1 MREMIWNEHFHPST
15 SHPSLIPPSHLSC
28 PAPTHPP
35 NTSARQQTRTDT
47 TLITS
52 PRNALTTC
60 TSAPPPFNLITYLY
74 LLAGNGPSSHL
85 SISPISRSTINAELP
100 TLSFDSRGGKKL
112 ETAVRRET
120 GESASQIW
128 SGNKSGRGGPVDAV
142 HEACESLS
150 DG

>member
-1 MREMIWNEHFHPST
+1 M
-15 SHPSLIPPSHLSC
+15 HLSTTTRQ
-28 PAPTHPP
+28 PYLLPLPTRRKRAY
-35 NTSARQQTRTDT
+35 NTSLQLQEDIHAEFV
-47 TLITS
+47 
-52 PRNALTTC
+52 AL
-60 TSAPPPFNLITYLY
+60 P
-74 LLAGNGPSSHL
+74 
-85 SISPISRSTINAELP
+85 
-100 TLSFDSRGGKKL
+100 FDSRGGKKL

>member
-1 MREMIWNEHFHPST
+1 MIWNEYFHPST
-15 SHPSLIPPSHLSC
+15 SHPSLIPPSHLSR
-28 PAPTHPP
+28 PVPTHPP
-35 NTSARQQTRTDT
+35 NMSARQQTRTDT

-52 PRNALTTC
+52 PRNPLTTC
-60 TSAPPPFNLITYLY
+60 TSAPPPFNLITYLLPTDRKRAY
-74 LLAGNGPSSHL
+74 NTSLQLQEDIH
-85 SISPISRSTINAELP
+85 AELP
-100 TLSFDSRGGKKL
+100 TLSIDSRGQKKL

-128 SGNKSGRGGPVDAV
+128 SGNKSGRGGPVDAM